1 MKNIILA
8 LTLTSTFAFAETATM
23 TVEGMHCS
31 GCKKLITKKVCENE
45 AVAKS
50 AETCEVNLV
59 NEEKQIG
66 EIVITTKKDAKLDV
80 DNVKAQL
87 KAAGDDYKLTK
98 VEIKE
103 IIKKD
108 LQTAAAGQPENPGK
122 ATEVVKTETTTVE
135 TTNADHHKNHAGHE
149 HGNKKVTKK
158 IKKIKKVAKKGEAA
172 TPATDAATTT
182 TTTTTTTTE
191 TKKETK

>member
-1 MKNIILA
+1 MKTL
-8 LTLTSTFAFAETATM
+8 LLVLSLTSSFAFAETATM

-50 AETCEVNLV
+50 AETCEVKLV

-66 EIVITTKKDAKLDV
+66 EIVITTKKDVKLDV
-80 DNVKAQL
+80 DNVRAQL
-87 KAAGDDYKLTK
+87 KAAGDDYKLAK

-108 LQTAAAGQPENPGK
+108 LETAAAGQPENPGK
-122 ATEVVKTETTTVE
+122 VTEVITTETTKVE
-135 TTNADHHKNHAGHE
+135 MTNVDHHKNHDHKKMT
-149 HGNKKVTKK
+149 KKVKKTKK
-158 IKKIKKVAKKGEAA
+158 LAKKGEAA
-172 TPATDAATTT
+172 TPATATAPVT

-191 TKKETK
+191 TTKPETK

>member
-1 MKNIILA
+1 MKTLLLA

-31 GCKKLITKKVCENE
+31 GCKKIITKKVCENE
-45 AVAKS
+45 AVLKS
-50 AETCEVNLV
+50 AETCEVKLV

-66 EIVITTKKDAKLDV
+66 EIVITTKKDMKLDV
-80 DNVKAQL
+80 DNVRAQL

-98 VEIKE
+98 VEVKE

-122 ATEVVKTETTTVE
+122 VTEVVTTETTKVE
-135 TTNADHHKNHAGHE
+135 MTNVDHHKNHDHKKTT
-149 HGNKKVTKK
+149 KKVKK
-158 IKKIKKVAKKGEAA
+158 TKKVAKKGEAA
-172 TPATDAATTT
+172 APATT

-191 TKKETK
+191 TTKQETK

>member
-1 MKNIILA
+1 MKTL
-8 LTLTSTFAFAETATM
+8 LLVLSLTSSFAFAETATM

-31 GCKKLITKKVCENE
+31 GCKKMITKKVCENE
-45 AVAKS
+45 AIAKT
-50 AETCEVNLV
+50 AETCEVKLV

-66 EIVITTKKDAKLDV
+66 QITITTKKDTKLDV
-80 DNVKAQL
+80 DAVKAGI
-87 KAAGDDYKLTK
+87 KAAGEDYKLAK

-108 LQTAAAGQPENPGK
+108 LQTAAAGEASNPGK
-122 ATEVVKTETTTVE
+122 VAEVVTTETTTVQI
-135 TTNADHHKNHAGHE
+135 TNEDHHKNPADYK
-149 HGNKKVTKK
+149 HGDKKTTKKVKK
-158 IKKIKKVAKKGEAA
+158 TKKVAKKEAA
-172 TPATDAATTT
+172 TTTPATEATT